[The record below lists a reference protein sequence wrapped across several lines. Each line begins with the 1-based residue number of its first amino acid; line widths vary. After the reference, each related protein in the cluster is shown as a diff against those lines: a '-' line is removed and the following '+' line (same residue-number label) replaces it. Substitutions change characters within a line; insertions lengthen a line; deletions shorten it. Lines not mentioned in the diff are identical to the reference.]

1 MKEIFKSDISKYTLT
16 ISFME
21 YYLNEWTDLLNKKTN
36 LSINNDT
43 IKDLTMLNIESLKKF
58 KELYSIGK
66 KIELIYIKKVQSI

>member
-1 MKEIFKSDISKYTLT
+1 MKEIFKSDISKYTLN

-43 IKDLTMLNIESLKKF
+43 IEDLTMLNIESLKKF